1 MDEISVSADKHALQ
15 EIIAK
20 GTVKDIGAFIKA
32 QARANPD
39 LVDPEAF
46 EAQWNRSHA
55 DPVPTE
61 FNQEA
66 AENIGTKRAELE
78 TVLSKYDAPLAE
90 AFQAVTPRQKIFDDY
105 ISNLSFCK
113 TYAEIDKVN
122 AWGEVE
128 FGAMSLE
135 DKATALFNSIGYIGT
150 TPRHYRAARKIFLAF
165 IADVYVDIRPEDLKA
180 ADAYQAALL
189 ACKAKLLHAKS
200 SADIENCFDWLEV
213 EIQTPLTTMQRMISF
228 FQAARDIP
236 VSPDKYKAIRQI
248 FVRMNK
254 D

>member
-1 MDEISVSADKHALQ
+1 MVSADKAAFQ
-15 EIIAK
+15 EVLAK
-20 GTVKDIGAFIKA
+20 GTIKDIGAFIKD

-39 LVDPEAF
+39 IVDPKAF
-46 EAQWNRSHA
+46 EERWNKSHA
-55 DPVPTE
+55 DPVQAQ
-61 FNQEA
+61 FRDAA
-66 AENIGTKRAELE
+66 AENIGTKRTELE
-78 TVLSKYDAPLAE
+78 NVLTQYDKPLAE
-90 AFQAVTPRQKIFDDY
+90 AFKQVTPKQKVFDDY

-122 AWGEVE
+122 SWGEVE
-128 FGAMSLE
+128 FGAMNLE

-150 TPRHYRAARKIFLAF
+150 TPRHYRAARKIFLTF

-180 ADAYQAALL
+180 SNAYQAAIL
-189 ACKAKLLHAKS
+189 ACKAKLLRARS
-200 SADIENCFDWLEV
+200 TTDIENCFDWLEI
-213 EIQTPLTTMQRMISF
+213 EIQAPVTTLQRMISF

-236 VSPDKYKAIRQI
+236 VTQDKYKAIKSI